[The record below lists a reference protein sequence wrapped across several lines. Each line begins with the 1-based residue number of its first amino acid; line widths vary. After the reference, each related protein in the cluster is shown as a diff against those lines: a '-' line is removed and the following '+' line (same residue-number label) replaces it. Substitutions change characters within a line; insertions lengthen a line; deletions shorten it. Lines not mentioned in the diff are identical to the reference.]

1 MATAAEISAAVSSIY
16 EAAVEFERWPR
27 ALLQMSDL
35 LAGTMAALVKGDRAT
50 GAVSTLAVRSYAG
63 AREEYATH
71 YHAHNIAWQRMAHVP
86 PGAGVV
92 DRELFPREAVRRNA
106 CYGEFLKRLDVHSL
120 LTAIMVKDRSF
131 SAVATFGRSERAGEW
146 ESSHR
151 EIMHLLAPHLRLA
164 ADIGQRLAGIGRSCE
179 SAALN
184 ALPDGVIILAD
195 EGRLL
200 LANRVA
206 EALLTAGDGM
216 SLRHAK
222 LCASFPADTAAL
234 QAAIAAAT
242 TGAAFGR
249 SGQTLA
255 LQRPSL
261 RRPLA
266 VVVAPLPAEAA
277 WFLAHAPAVIL
288 FAGDPEHSRCVALP
302 DRLRAVFGLTRT
314 EALVAAEIF
323 RGEGLPAAADA
334 LGIGVTTARTHL
346 QRIFGKTGT
355 RKQAELVRIIAR
367 TCPNVRS

>member
-35 LAGTMAALVKGDRAT
+35 LGGTMAALVKGDRAT

-86 PGAGVV
+86 PRAGVV
-92 DRELFPREAVRRNA
+92 DRELFPRGAVRRNA

-184 ALPDGVIILAD
+184 AMPDGVIILDD

>member
-27 ALLQMSDL
+27 TLLQISDL
-35 LAGTMAALVKGDRAT
+35 LGGTMAALVRGDRAT

-86 PGAGVV
+86 PGASVV

-120 LTAIMVKDRSF
+120 LTAIMVKERSF

-146 ESSHR
+146 ESGHC

-164 ADIGQRLAGIGRSCE
+164 ADIGQRLVGIGQSCE

-184 ALPDGVIILAD
+184 ALPEGVILLDD
-195 EGRLL
+195 ESRVIF
-200 LANRVA
+200 ANHVA

-216 SLRHAK
+216 SVKHAK
-222 LCASFPADTAAL
+222 LCVAFPADTAAL

-242 TGAAFGR
+242 TGRAFGR

-266 VVVAPLPAEAA
+266 VVVAPLAAEAA
-277 WFLAHAPAVIL
+277 WFLAHSPAAIL
-288 FAGDPEHSRCVALP
+288 FVSDPEQSRCVAANCKIEIGAP
-302 DRLRAVFGLTRT
+302 GRTRT
-314 EALVAAEIF
+314 STM
-323 RGEGLPAAADA
+323 LPPPDFESGASTNSA
-334 LGIGVTTARTHL
+334 
-346 QRIFGKTGT
+346 TG
-355 RKQAELVRIIAR
+355 A
-367 TCPNVRS
+367 